1 MNIRN
6 RITGEGV
13 ADPADLLAHPQNYRI
28 HPDSQQAP
36 VLAALD
42 TLGWVQRIIVNERT
56 GHVIDG
62 HLRVLLALRRNEPQI
77 PVLYV
82 DLDPD
87 EEAAALA
94 SLDTIT
100 GMAQGNAYVFEQLLQ
115 GLKVSEPELLQFLD
129 NLARELG
136 IVPGE
141 EPEKDFSDGAEVD
154 PEDFDLAHCCPECD
168 FRFN

>member
-1 MNIRN
+1 MTVRN
-6 RITGEGV
+6 RITGEGM
-13 ADPADLLAHPQNYRI
+13 ADPSDLLAHPQNYRI

-36 VLAALD
+36 VEAALN
-42 TLGWVQRIIVNERT
+42 TLGWVQRVIVNERT

-100 GMAQGNAYVFEQLLQ
+100 GMAQGNAYVFEQLMRDLS
-115 GLKVSEPELLQFLD
+115 LSEPALLQFLD

-141 EPEKDFSDGAEVD
+141 EGEKEFSDGKELN
-154 PEDFDLAHCCPECD
+154 PEDFDLEHCCPECG
-168 FRFN
+168 FEFN